1 MDSIFSTVFGWAKFS
16 MAMIPVLVVL
26 PFLIAFLCYKLMQRK
41 GYSKDSCLW
50 NAIGG
55 YFLGLI
61 WVIVCLFRKDL
72 SVPDPSKA
80 AAAREDES
88 VPHFGSDG
96 YAHQSTG
103 AAQDLEAARQALII
117 RWYEPVP
124 TILAVLGIVVLVV
137 MLFYGIFTHGFNIIQ
152 NVWVGLGIVA
162 LAAMLICWSSQD
174 RKEKARLQAEYRR
187 CQTAAER
194 EAKEA
199 TGNS

>member
-1 MDSIFSTVFGWAKFS
+1 MSEMFGVINFSL
-16 MAMIPVLVVL
+16 AMIPILIL
-26 PFLIAFLCYKLMQRK
+26 IPFLFAFICYKIMQRK

-55 YFLGLI
+55 FFLELI
-61 WVIVCLFRKDL
+61 WVIVCLFREDK
-72 SVPDPSKA
+72 SVPPVS
-80 AAAREDES
+80 ARATAVSEDES

-96 YAHQSTG
+96 YAQQPTG
-103 AAQDLEAARQALII
+103 AAQDLEAARQALIT

-124 TILAVLGIVVLVV
+124 TILAVLDLVVFVV
-137 MLFYGIFTHGFNIIQ
+137 MLFYGIFTNRFNIIQ